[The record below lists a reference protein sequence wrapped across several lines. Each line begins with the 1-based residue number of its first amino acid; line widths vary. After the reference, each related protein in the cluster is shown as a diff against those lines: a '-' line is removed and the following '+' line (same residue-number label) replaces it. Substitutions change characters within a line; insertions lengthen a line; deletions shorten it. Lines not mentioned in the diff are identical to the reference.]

1 MYDLKNTV
9 HGIKDILDI
18 AEVKNNELEHITKD
32 ATQVKEN

>member
-9 HGIKDILDI
+9 HEIKDILDI

-32 ATQVKEN
+32 AKQIKKN